1 MILLTIENISALYQK
16 STLNNAHKKYNMAII
31 SSYPVSTPQLGDKIL
46 GSNIVDAS
54 GAAVIGNPTVQ
65 FTITSIKEVVDQ
77 HYIQKLSSSNTTSI
91 IPGISDT
98 GIILLFPTAITTSTS
113 VTIDAAG
120 KVAFADTGSY
130 IIQQIYYAQATSGTN
145 IQLNFKTVQDSATQV
160 GPTTTTSFLSNSST
174 ARHRVDI
181 TSYVKITTAN
191 TFYHFWLQNPSVAAA
206 GSLQPQTIAAAWG
219 TIVPSA
225 QIIITKLV

>member
-1 MILLTIENISALYQK
+1 
-16 STLNNAHKKYNMAII
+16 MAII
-31 SSYPVSTPQLGDKIL
+31 SSYPVILPQLADQVL
-46 GSNIVDAS
+46 GSNNVDS
-54 GAAVIGNPTVQ
+54 YGDPVPNNPTVQ
-65 FTITSIKEVVDQ
+65 YTIKSVKTLIDQ
-77 HYIQKLSSSNTTSI
+77 HYSQKLSSSNTTSI

-145 IQLNFKTVQDSATQV
+145 IQLNFKTVQDGTTQV

-181 TSYVKITTAN
+181 TSYVKITTAD

-206 GSLQPQTIAAAWG
+206 GSLQPQTIAGAWG
-219 TIVPSA
+219 TDTPSA

>member
-1 MILLTIENISALYQK
+1 
-16 STLNNAHKKYNMAII
+16 MAII

-46 GSNIVDAS
+46 GSNTIDAS

-98 GIILLFPTAITTSTS
+98 GIILLFPTAITASTS
-113 VTIDAAG
+113 VAIDAAG
-120 KVAFADTGSY
+120 KVTFADTGSY

-206 GSLQPQTIAAAWG
+206 GSLQPQTIAAA
-219 TIVPSA
+219 
-225 QIIITKLV
+225 

>member
-46 GSNIVDAS
+46 GSNTIDAS

-98 GIILLFPTAITTSTS
+98 GIILLFPTAITASTS
-113 VTIDAAG
+113 VAIDAAG
-120 KVAFADTGSY
+120 KVTFADTGSY

-219 TIVPSA
+219 TDVPSA

>member
-1 MILLTIENISALYQK
+1 VILLTIENISALYQK

-46 GSNIVDAS
+46 GSNTIDAS

-98 GIILLFPTAITTSTS
+98 GIILLFPTAITASTS
-113 VTIDAAG
+113 VAIDAAG
-120 KVAFADTGSY
+120 KVTFADTGSY

>member
-1 MILLTIENISALYQK
+1 
-16 STLNNAHKKYNMAII
+16 MAII
-31 SSYPVSTPQLGDKIL
+31 SSYPVILPQLADQVL
-46 GSNIVDAS
+46 GSNNVDS
-54 GAAVIGNPTVQ
+54 YGDPVPNNPTVQ
-65 FTITSIKEVVDQ
+65 YTIKSVKTLIDQ
-77 HYIQKLSSSNTTSI
+77 HYSQKLSSSNTTSI

-145 IQLNFKTVQDSATQV
+145 IQLNFKTVQDGTTQV

-181 TSYVKITTAN
+181 TSYVKITTAS

-219 TIVPSA
+219 TDTPSA
-225 QIIITKLV
+225 QLIITKLV

>member
-1 MILLTIENISALYQK
+1 
-16 STLNNAHKKYNMAII
+16 MAII
-31 SSYPVSTPQLGDKIL
+31 SSYPVILPQLADQVL
-46 GSNIVDAS
+46 GSNNVDS
-54 GAAVIGNPTVQ
+54 YGDPVPNNPTVQ
-65 FTITSIKEVVDQ
+65 YTIKSVKTLIDQ
-77 HYIQKLSSSNTTSI
+77 HYSQKLSSSNTTSI

-145 IQLNFKTVQDSATQV
+145 IQLNFKTVQNGTTQV
-160 GPTTTTSFLSNSST
+160 GPTTTTSFLSTSST

-181 TSYVKITTAN
+181 TSYVKIATAN
-191 TFYHFWLQNPSVAAA
+191 TFYHFWLQNPGAGGA
-206 GSLQPQTIAAAWG
+206 GSLQPQTIAADWG

>member
-1 MILLTIENISALYQK
+1 
-16 STLNNAHKKYNMAII
+16 MAII
-31 SSYPVSTPQLGDKIL
+31 SSYPVITPQLPDKLL
-46 GSNIVDAS
+46 GSNNVDSA
-54 GAAVIGNPTVQ
+54 GDPVLGNPTVQ
-65 FTITSIKEVVDQ
+65 YTITSVKELVDQ
-77 HYIQKLSSSNTTSI
+77 HYSQKLSSSNMAPI
-91 IPGISDT
+91 VPGISDT
-98 GIILLFPTAITTSTS
+98 GIVLLFPNAITSSTS

-120 KVAFADTGSY
+120 KVVFAHTGSY

-145 IQLNFKTVQDSATQV
+145 IQLNFKTVQDGTTQV

-181 TSYVKITTAN
+181 TSYVKITTAD

-206 GSLQPQTIAAAWG
+206 GSLQPQTIAGAWG
-219 TIVPSA
+219 TNTPSA

>member
-1 MILLTIENISALYQK
+1 
-16 STLNNAHKKYNMAII
+16 MAII
-31 SSYPVSTPQLGDKIL
+31 SSYPVILPQLADQVL
-46 GSNIVDAS
+46 GSNNVDS
-54 GAAVIGNPTVQ
+54 YGDPVPNNPTVQ
-65 FTITSIKEVVDQ
+65 YTIKSVKTLIDQ
-77 HYIQKLSSSNTTSI
+77 HYSQKLFSSNTTSI

-145 IQLNFKTVQDSATQV
+145 IQLNFKTVQDGTTQV

-181 TSYVKITTAN
+181 TSYVKITTAS

-219 TIVPSA
+219 TDTPSA
-225 QIIITKLV
+225 QLIITKLV

>member
-1 MILLTIENISALYQK
+1 VILLTIENISALYQK

-46 GSNIVDAS
+46 GSNTIDAS

-98 GIILLFPTAITTSTS
+98 GIILLFPTAITASTS
-113 VTIDAAG
+113 VAIDAAG
-120 KVAFADTGSY
+120 KVTFADTGSY

-206 GSLQPQTIAAAWG
+206 GSLQPQTIAADWG